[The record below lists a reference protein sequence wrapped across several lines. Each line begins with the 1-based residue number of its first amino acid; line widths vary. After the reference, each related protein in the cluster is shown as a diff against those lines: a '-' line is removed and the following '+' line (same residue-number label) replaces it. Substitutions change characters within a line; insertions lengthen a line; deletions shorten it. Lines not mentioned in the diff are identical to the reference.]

1 MAKLAPEF
9 KLKITNLQ
17 EDLLEI
23 IDEARQTEF
32 LILENFGENNQT
44 LIVLEELTEITQ
56 QGRDLY
62 LQLSR
67 LRLQVA
73 EAQPIL
79 SLDLLNLL
87 TQRVNLIENR
97 TPALSRSIIEIKT
110 DWSIL

>member
-1 MAKLAPEF
+1 MAKLSDEF

-17 EDLLEI
+17 QQLLDI
-23 IDEARQTEF
+23 IDESRLTEF

-44 LIVLEELTEITQ
+44 FMILEELTEITL

-73 EAQPIL
+73 QVQPMI

-87 TQRVNLIENR
+87 TSRVNLIENR
-97 TPALSRSIIEIKT
+97 IPALNRSIIEIKT
-110 DWSIL
+110 DWSIS